1 MKKQLTLQ
9 RFVVAVITMAA
20 EQFAIWAILRL
31 LLPHFN
37 IFVPLWVPV
46 VIMSLWFVMG
56 IIIFVSGTGALDKK
70 NVIGLSSMV
79 GIEGEVVDRLAPE
92 GTVKL
97 HDELWSAVAAE
108 GTVERG
114 EKVTVIG
121 EDGLILKVK
130 KLNH

>member
-20 EQFAIWAILRL
+20 EQFAIWAVLRL

-130 KLNH
+130 KLNR